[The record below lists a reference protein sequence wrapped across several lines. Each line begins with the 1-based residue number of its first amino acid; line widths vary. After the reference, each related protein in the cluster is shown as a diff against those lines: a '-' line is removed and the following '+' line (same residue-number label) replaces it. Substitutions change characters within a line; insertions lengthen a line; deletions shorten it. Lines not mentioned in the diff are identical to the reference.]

1 VKSNNVKQYAPRA
14 DARIAMR
21 IPSQTLALVNRAADA
36 DGRSMSAMAVRLI
49 QMGIA
54 QMVAEGRIAV

>member
-1 VKSNNVKQYAPRA
+1 MSNNVKQSQPKA

-36 DGRSMSAMAVRLI
+36 DGRTMSAMAVRLM
-49 QMGIA
+49 QMGLA
-54 QMVAEGRIAV
+54 QMVAEGRFAV

>member
-1 VKSNNVKQYAPRA
+1 MSNNVKQSAPKA

-21 IPSQTLALVNRAADA
+21 IPSRTLALVNRAADV
-36 DGRSMSAMAVRLI
+36 DGRTMSTMAVRLM

-54 QMVAEGRIAV
+54 QMVAEGRLSV